1 MTVAETVTEETTE
14 APELDDLTADQPP
27 RLDEIFGVLQ
37 NQRRR
42 LILRYLD
49 EEKAPTDIGTLAEH
63 VAAVENDITRSE
75 LHSKQRKRVYIS
87 LYQSHLPKLDSA
99 GAVVYD
105 QDRGTVEQGA
115 DIEEFLSVLKREDS
129 VEPDSKLF
137 RASSSL
143 AGSILL
149 AVMLT
154 VGSAPSVVDPLMF
167 RLLAAVSILVV
178 IVLMGI
184 AVFDVPSNS
193 GLLGALPW

>member
-1 MTVAETVTEETTE
+1 MTVAETVTEETTQ
-14 APELDDLTADQPP
+14 APELGDLTVDQPP

-49 EEKAPTDIGTLAEH
+49 EEEAPTDIGTLAEH
-63 VAAVENDITRSE
+63 VAAVENEISRSE

-129 VEPDSKLF
+129 VEPDSKFF

-154 VGSAPSVVDPLMF
+154 VGSAPSVVDPLTF

-184 AVFDVPSNS
+184 AVFGVPSNS